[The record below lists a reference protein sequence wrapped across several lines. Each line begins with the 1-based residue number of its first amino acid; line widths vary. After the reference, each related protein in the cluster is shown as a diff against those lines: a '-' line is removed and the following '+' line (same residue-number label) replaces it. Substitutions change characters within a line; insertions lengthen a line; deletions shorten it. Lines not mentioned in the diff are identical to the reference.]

1 MKFFN
6 KRRLRFMTKNYY
18 GKLILN
24 ISEEVLRSYTK
35 AEVLTLVS
43 DYLDNRQLPF
53 TTTRINYDLLI
64 EPITTSTYYVI
75 LF

>member
-1 MKFFN
+1 
-6 KRRLRFMTKNYY
+6 MTKNYNS
-18 GKLILN
+18 KLTLN

-35 AEVLTLVS
+35 AEVLILVS
-43 DYLDNRQLPF
+43 DYLDNRQVPV

-64 EPITTSTYYVI
+64 EPITTSTYNVT

>member
-1 MKFFN
+1 
-6 KRRLRFMTKNYY
+6 MTKNNN
-18 GKLILN
+18 GKLTLN

-35 AEVLTLVS
+35 AEVLILVS
-43 DYLDNRQLPF
+43 DYLDNRQVPV

-64 EPITTSTYYVI
+64 EPITTNTYNVI

>member
-1 MKFFN
+1 M
-6 KRRLRFMTKNYY
+6 RKNYNS
-18 GKLILN
+18 KLTLI
-24 ISEEVLRSYTK
+24 ISEQVLKLYTK
-35 AEVLTLVS
+35 AEVLILVS

-64 EPITTSTYYVI
+64 EPISTSKYKVT

>member
-1 MKFFN
+1 
-6 KRRLRFMTKNYY
+6 MTRNYN
-18 GKLILN
+18 GELTLN
-24 ISEEVLRSYTK
+24 ISEKVLKLYTK

-64 EPITTSTYYVI
+64 EPITTSTYNVT

>member
-1 MKFFN
+1 
-6 KRRLRFMTKNYY
+6 MTKNYN

-43 DYLDNRQLPF
+43 DYLDNRQTPF

-64 EPITTSTYYVI
+64 DPITTNTYNVI

>member
-1 MKFFN
+1 
-6 KRRLRFMTKNYY
+6 MTKNYNS
-18 GKLILN
+18 KLTLN

-35 AEVLTLVS
+35 AEVLILVS

-64 EPITTSTYYVI
+64 EPITTNTYNVI

>member
-1 MKFFN
+1 
-6 KRRLRFMTKNYY
+6 MTKNYN
-18 GKLILN
+18 GELTLN
-24 ISEEVLRSYTK
+24 ISEEVLRAYTK
-35 AEVLTLVS
+35 AEVLILVS

-64 EPITTSTYYVI
+64 EPITTSTYNVT

>member
-1 MKFFN
+1 
-6 KRRLRFMTKNYY
+6 MTKNYN
-18 GKLILN
+18 GELTLN
-24 ISEEVLRSYTK
+24 ISEQVLKFYSK
-35 AEVLTLVS
+35 AEVLILVS

-64 EPITTSTYYVI
+64 EPITTSTYNVT

>member
-1 MKFFN
+1 MK
-6 KRRLRFMTKNYY
+6 KNYN
-18 GKLILN
+18 GELTLN
-24 ISEEVLRSYTK
+24 ISEEVLKLYTK
-35 AEVLTLVS
+35 AEVLILVS

-64 EPITTSTYYVI
+64 EPISTSTYNVT